1 MLFYKVRNN
10 ETVVCFRTD
19 EVLYATEEVVKYAM
33 DNGFIEKSDK
43 RYETFTISSDEYRKY
58 MLNKI
63 SSVFDKH
70 LDEIKKSWQSKNS
83 DEICNDCQKVV
94 YISDII
100 NVLCDT
106 EPALFDFEMLES
118 WVNNPEK
125 IVELLCKRLEGQSSS
140 DYNEAILDY
149 INQGLEE

>member
-1 MLFYKVRNN
+1 MLFYKVKNN
-10 ETVVCFRTD
+10 ETTVCFRTD
-19 EVLYATEEVVKYAM
+19 EILYATEEVVKYAM

-43 RYETFTISSDEYRKY
+43 RYEAFTISSDEYRKY

-70 LDEIKKSWQSKNS
+70 LDEIKESWQSKNS

>member
-43 RYETFTISSDEYRKY
+43 RYEAFTISSDEYRKY

-63 SSVFDKH
+63 SCVFDKH

>member
-43 RYETFTISSDEYRKY
+43 RYEAFTISSDEYRKY

-83 DEICNDCQKVV
+83 DGICNDCQKVV

>member
-43 RYETFTISSDEYRKY
+43 RYEAFTISSDEYRKY

>member
-19 EVLYATEEVVKYAM
+19 EVLYVTEEVVKYAM

-43 RYETFTISSDEYRKY
+43 RYEAFTISSDEYRKY

>member
-43 RYETFTISSDEYRKY
+43 RYEAFTISSDEYRKY

-83 DEICNDCQKVV
+83 DEICNDCQIVV

-106 EPALFDFEMLES
+106 EPTLFDFEMLES

>member
-10 ETVVCFRTD
+10 ETAVCFRTD

-43 RYETFTISSDEYRKY
+43 RYEAFTISSDEYRKY
-58 MLNKI
+58 MLDKI

-70 LDEIKKSWQSKNS
+70 LDEIKESWRSKNS

-106 EPALFDFEMLES
+106 EPALFDFEILES

-125 IVELLCKRLEGQSSS
+125 IVELLCKRIEGQSSS
-140 DYNEAILDY
+140 DYNETILDY

>member
-106 EPALFDFEMLES
+106 EPALFDSEMLES

>member
-19 EVLYATEEVVKYAM
+19 EVLYTTEEVVKYAM

-43 RYETFTISSDEYRKY
+43 RYEAFTISSDEYRKY

>member
-10 ETVVCFRTD
+10 EKEVCFRTD
-19 EVLYATEEVVKYAM
+19 EVLYTTEEIVKYAM
-33 DNGFIEKSDK
+33 GNGFIEKSDT
-43 RYETFTISSDEYRKY
+43 RYEAFIISSDEYRKY

-63 SSVFDKH
+63 VSVFDKN
-70 LDEIKKSWQSKNS
+70 LDEIKESWQNKNS

>member
-43 RYETFTISSDEYRKY
+43 RYEAFTISSDEYRKY

-70 LDEIKKSWQSKNS
+70 LDEIKKSWQSKNT

>member
-43 RYETFTISSDEYRKY
+43 RYEAFTISSEEYRKY

-70 LDEIKKSWQSKNS
+70 LDEIKESWQSKNS

>member
-1 MLFYKVRNN
+1 MLFYKVKNN

-33 DNGFIEKSDK
+33 DNGVIEKSDK
-43 RYETFTISSDEYRKY
+43 RYEAFTISSDEYREYLLK
-58 MLNKI
+58 KI

-70 LDEIKKSWQSKNS
+70 LEEIKKSWQNKSS
-83 DEICNDCQKVV
+83 DDICNDCQTVV
-94 YISDII
+94 YIEDII
-100 NVLCDT
+100 HILCDT
-106 EPALFDFEMLES
+106 ESSMFDFEVLES
-118 WVNNPEK
+118 WVSNPDK

-140 DYNEAILDY
+140 DYNEAIFDY

>member
-43 RYETFTISSDEYRKY
+43 RYEAFTISSDEYRKY

-63 SSVFDKH
+63 SSVFDKY

>member
-1 MLFYKVRNN
+1 
-10 ETVVCFRTD
+10 
-19 EVLYATEEVVKYAM
+19 
-33 DNGFIEKSDK
+33 
-43 RYETFTISSDEYRKY
+43 

-100 NVLCDT
+100 NVLCGT
-106 EPALFDFEMLES
+106 EPALFNFEMLES

>member
-33 DNGFIEKSDK
+33 DNGFIEKSYK
-43 RYETFTISSDEYRKY
+43 RYEAFTISSDEYRKY

>member
-43 RYETFTISSDEYRKY
+43 RYEAFTISSDEYRKY

-125 IVELLCKRLEGQSSS
+125 IVGLLCKRLEGQSSS
-140 DYNEAILDY
+140 DYNEAIFDY

>member
-43 RYETFTISSDEYRKY
+43 RYEAFTISSDEYRKY

-83 DEICNDCQKVV
+83 DEICNDCQIVV

>member
-10 ETVVCFRTD
+10 ETVVCFRTN

-43 RYETFTISSDEYRKY
+43 RYEAFTISSDEYRKY

>member
-43 RYETFTISSDEYRKY
+43 RYEAFTISSDEYRKY

-125 IVELLCKRLEGQSSS
+125 IVELLCERLEGQSSS
-140 DYNEAILDY
+140 EYNESILDY